1 MKKLFIS
8 TLTLMILSACGA
20 GDNASKRA
28 NELCDCMK
36 KDGLKKGITM
46 QEAESLGDKVQ
57 DNSIA
62 YLAIA
67 GGISSDMKEL
77 DKNGKKAYTKAL
89 LKAMID
95 TECMDFALDAVPFD
109 MLGLVAGP
117 QDGAT
122 STTPDS
128 PETK

>member
-20 GDNASKRA
+20 EDNASKRA
-28 NELCDCMK
+28 KELCDCMK

-46 QEAESLGDKVQ
+46 KEAESLGDKLE
-57 DNSIA
+57 DNAIA
-62 YLAIA
+62 YLSIA

-89 LKAMID
+89 LKSMID

-109 MLGLVAGP
+109 MLGLVAGE
-117 QDGAT
+117 QEDKA
-122 STTPDS
+122 PDS
-128 PETK
+128 SGDKK

>member
-8 TLTLMILSACGA
+8 TLTLMILTACGA

-46 QEAESLGDKVQ
+46 DEADALGEKVE
-57 DNSIA
+57 DNALA

-67 GGISSDMKEL
+67 GGIQSDMKEL
-77 DKNGKKAYTKAL
+77 DKAGKKAYTKSL

-95 TECMDFALDAVPFD
+95 TECMDFALDAVPYD
-109 MLGLVAGP
+109 LLDP
-117 QDGAT
+117 
-122 STTPDS
+122 SLL
-128 PETK
+128 K